1 MSPPLI
7 SRRRVEVVL
16 SSCKQFAMRS
26 LWVAASQAAEKVS
39 RFVGRAFRHDMN
51 PCLLQGF

>member
-16 SSCKQFAMRS
+16 SSCNQFAKKS